1 MLQRVSGCLGF
12 KVSPHMLR
20 YTLTTQAL
28 RAGADLETL
37 RRIGG
42 WRDYKMLAV
51 YAHLVADDLK
61 ERHRAFSPGRWPSAS
76 GARTG
81 SSCR

>member
-1 MLQRVSGCLGF
+1 M
-12 KVSPHMLR
+12 SPHMLCH
-20 YTLTTQAL
+20 TFTTEAL

-51 YAHLVADDLK
+51 YAHLMADDLK
-61 ERHRAFSPGRWPSAS
+61 ERHRAFSPLDRLRVVVRH
-76 GARTG
+76 AR
-81 SSCR
+81 RARVRLKE